1 MPTSQILYFKKR
13 QHGLLQSDGNKTALQ
28 QSLSLS
34 AEMKRNT
41 YQGLEKE
48 RHLDRK
54 TAGESSSGE
63 GGQYFDKTC
72 GQVGLS
78 MTQGDSL

>member
-41 YQGLEKE
+41 YQGLRRNTIWTGRGQEKALVE
-48 RHLDRK
+48 KGGSVLTRHVVR
-54 TAGESSSGE
+54 
-63 GGQYFDKTC
+63 
-72 GQVGLS
+72 
-78 MTQGDSL
+78 